1 MADRRSVPPKLA
13 EWLLNWFVKD
23 DLAEEVSGDLEERY
37 YADIKEKSS
46 FRASINYWYQF
57 INYLRPFALRKSI
70 SLTTMNYAMY
80 RSHFKIGYR
89 NMLSDKWYS
98 LMNIGG
104 LSLGMAATLLVGI
117 WVYDELSYNQK
128 FENYDTIAQVM
139 QTQTFSGEVK
149 TGVNQPMQLAPVL
162 RTIYGDHFKHV
173 VTSSFINNELLTVG
187 ENNETKVSRSGN
199 FMEPGIAHMLSLQM
213 LKGSRDALMDPT
225 LMLLSETT
233 ANVLFGNKDPMGQN
247 VQIGTMMEA
256 QVAGVYKDLP
266 QNSEFADL
274 TFIAPWQLLN
284 TTANFEDRVGWGN
297 NWFQTYVQVQDG
309 ADIGEVSALIKDV
322 KYDNIKNEGDSG
334 GADSRPVI
342 HLHPM
347 KKWYLYS
354 RFENGVNTGGAIE
367 RVWMFGI
374 IGIFILL
381 LACINFMNLSTAK
394 SVKRAREVGI
404 RKTIGSLKNQ
414 LIFQFL
420 SESFLVASLAFVISL
435 ILVLTGLSFFNDLTD
450 RTMTIPYANP
460 LFWLLCL
467 LFVLCTGCI
476 AGSYPAFYLSSFRP
490 VKVLKGAFSGG
501 KGASN
506 LRRVLVVFQFTIS
519 VVLIIGTVTIYSQIQ
534 YVKERSVGYDK
545 NQVLYVPINSPEVRN
560 SFETIRSEL
569 LQSNNIEEVAAS
581 DVLVTGT
588 FVTNSGFDW
597 KGKDPAMRE
606 EFNTLRSTHGFG
618 HMIDW
623 EIKEGRNF
631 SRDFKSDS
639 LAFIINETAAKYM
652 NLENPVGEMVKWG
665 DMASFKIVGVA
676 KDMVTRSPYEQVRPT
691 IFTLHYGR
699 FLNFINIKINKE
711 VNTKEALTHIE
722 KVFHKHDPKSL
733 FSYNFLDEEY
743 ARNFIDEERMGKLV
757 TFFALLAIFISCLGI
772 LGLSVFVAEQ
782 RTKEIGVRKVLG
794 ASVLSLW
801 KLLSR
806 DFVVLVFLSCCIA
819 IPIGYYYMNEWI
831 QEYNYR
837 TELNWWIFAAAALGT
852 LVITLLTVSFQSLK
866 AAINNPVKSLK
877 TE

>member
-1 MADRRSVPPKLA
+1 MDDKRSVPPKLA
-13 EWLLNWFVKD
+13 EWLMNWFVKD
-23 DLAEEVSGDLEERY
+23 DLVEEVSGDLEERFY
-37 YADIKEKSS
+37 EDIKENSPL
-46 FRASINYWYQF
+46 RASFNYWYQV

-70 SLTTMNYAMY
+70 SITTVNYAMY

-89 NMLSDKWYS
+89 SILSNKWYS

-104 LSLGMAATLLVGI
+104 LALGMAATLLVGI
-117 WVYDELSYNQK
+117 WIHDELSYNQK

-149 TGVNQPMQLAPVL
+149 TDVNQPMQLAPVL
-162 RTIYGDHFKHV
+162 RTIYGNHFKHV
-173 VTSSFINNELLTVG
+173 VTSSFINNELLSVG
-187 ENNETKVSRSGN
+187 EDNETKVSRSGN
-199 FMEPGIAHMLSLQM
+199 FMEPGIAHILSLQM
-213 LKGSRDALMDPT
+213 LKGSRNALMDPT

-233 ANVLFGNKDPMGQN
+233 ANILFGNKDPMGQN

-284 TTANFEDRVGWGN
+284 TTANFEGRVGWGN
-297 NWFQTYVQVQDG
+297 NWFQTYVQLKDG
-309 ADIGEVSALIKDV
+309 ADIAEVSTLIKDV
-322 KYDNIKNEGDSG
+322 KYDNISKEGNSV

-347 KKWYLYS
+347 KQWYLYS
-354 RFENGVNTGGAIE
+354 RFENGVNTGGAID

-435 ILVLTGLSFFNDLTD
+435 ILVLAGLSFFNDLTNK
-450 RTMTIPYANP
+450 TMTIPYNNP
-460 LFWLLCL
+460 LFWLLCS

-490 VKVLKGAFSGG
+490 VKVLKGTFSGG

-506 LRRVLVVFQFTIS
+506 LRRVLVVFQFAIS

-534 YVKERSVGYDK
+534 HVKERPIGYDK
-545 NQVLYVPINSPEVRN
+545 SQVLYVPINGPEVRN
-560 SFETIRSEL
+560 SFETIRKEL
-569 LQSNNIEEVAAS
+569 LQSNDIKEVTAS

-588 FVTNSGFDW
+588 FVTNSGFEW

-652 NLENPVGEMVKWG
+652 NLENPIGEIVKWG

-676 KDMVTRSPYEQVRPT
+676 KDMVTRSPYEKVRPT

-699 FLNFINIKINKE
+699 FLNFINIKIDKE
-711 VNTKEALTHIE
+711 DNTKEALAHIG

-743 ARNFIDEERMGKLV
+743 ARNFIDEERIGKLV

-806 DFVVLVFLSCCIA
+806 DFVVLVFISCCIA
-819 IPIGYYYMNEWI
+819 VPIGYYYMNEWI
-831 QEYNYR
+831 QGYNYR
-837 TELNWWIFAAAALGT
+837 TELKWWIFAIAVLGT
-852 LVITLLTVSFQSLK
+852 LAMTLLTVSFQSIK

>member
-1 MADRRSVPPKLA
+1 MSERKRIPPKLA
-13 EWLLNWFVKD
+13 TRLLNWFVKD
-23 DLAEEVSGDLEERY
+23 KLIEEVSGDLEERFY
-37 YADIKEKSS
+37 EDASTTS
-46 FRASINYWYQF
+46 MLRARLKYWYQVL
-57 INYLRPFALRKSI
+57 NYLRPFALRKSI
-70 SLTTMNYAMY
+70 SFTTMNYTMY
-80 RSHFKIGYR
+80 RSNFKIGYR
-89 NMLSDKWYS
+89 NILSDRWYS
-98 LMNIGG
+98 LVNIGG
-104 LSLGMAATLLVGI
+104 LALGMAAAILVGI

-128 FENYDTIAQVM
+128 FDNYDSIARVM

-162 RTIYGDHFKHV
+162 RTVYGDHFRHV

-187 ENNETKVSRSGN
+187 ENGKTKVSRSGN

-213 LKGSRDALMDPT
+213 LKGSMDALKDPT
-225 LMLLSETT
+225 SMLLSETT
-233 ANVLFGNKDPMGQN
+233 AKVLFGNKDPMGQS

-256 QVAGVYKDLP
+256 QVAGVYQDIPK
-266 QNSEFADL
+266 NSDFADL
-274 TFIAPWQLLN
+274 TFIAPWELLKK
-284 TTANFEDRVGWGN
+284 TANFEERLGWGN
-297 NWFQTYVQVQDG
+297 NWFQTYVQLSNG
-309 ADIGEVSALIKDV
+309 ADIDQVSTLIKDV

-334 GADSRPVI
+334 GADTRPVI

-347 KKWYLYS
+347 EKWHLYS
-354 RFENGVNTGGAIE
+354 RFENGANTGGAIE

-404 RKTIGSLKNQ
+404 RKTIGSFKNQ

-420 SESFLVASLAFVISL
+420 SESFLVASLAFTIAL
-435 ILVLTGLSFFNDLTD
+435 ILVFAGLFFLNDLTD
-450 RTMTIPYANP
+450 KTMTIPYANP

-467 LFVLCTGCI
+467 LFILVTGCI

-490 VKVLKGAFSGG
+490 VKVLKGTFSGG

-506 LRRVLVVFQFTIS
+506 LRRALVVFQFTIS
-519 VVLIIGTVTIYSQIQ
+519 VVLVIGTVTIYRQIEH
-534 YVKERSVGYDK
+534 VKDRPLGYDK
-545 NQVLYVPINSPEVRN
+545 SQLLYVPINGPEVRDR
-560 SFETIRSEL
+560 FETIRSEL
-569 LQSNNIEEVAAS
+569 MLSNDIAEVAAS

-597 KGKDPAMRE
+597 KGKDPAMSE
-606 EFNTLRSTHGFG
+606 EFSTLRSTYGFG
-618 HMIDW
+618 DMIDW
-623 EIKEGRNF
+623 EIMEGRDF

-652 NLENPVGEMVKWG
+652 NLENPVGEFVKWG
-665 DMASFKIVGVA
+665 ENGSFKIVGVV

-691 IFTLHYGR
+691 IFTVHYGG
-699 FLNFINIKINKE
+699 FLNLINVKINNAD
-711 VNTKEALTHIE
+711 NTQEALAHIE
-722 KVFHKHDPKSL
+722 KVFNKHDPKSL
-733 FSYNFLDEEY
+733 FSYNFFDEQY

-794 ASVLSLW
+794 ASALSLW

-806 DFVVLVFLSCCIA
+806 DFVILVFISCCIA
-819 IPIGYYYMNEWI
+819 IPFGYYYMNEWI
-831 QEYNYR
+831 QEYNYH
-837 TELNWWIFAAAALGT
+837 TELSWWIFVVAAIGT
-852 LVITLLTVSFQSLK
+852 LAITLLTVSFQSIK
-866 AAINNPVKSLK
+866 VAINNPVDSLK
-877 TE
+877 ME